1 MRTLILALLP
11 ALAALLFAS
20 EGPVQVGRKLPE
32 VKIQEG
38 GLLVPNCKVV
48 NGRMVLESKELGRRA
63 WSSREMV
70 GRVRTIYHL
79 AARMGI
85 DDLNKPFIDALIAAK
100 LPEYSPDGEYKT
112 ITVLNLADA
121 LWGTAGL
128 GRSRLQDSQRDF
140 PHAVHV
146 LDEKGI
152 ARVAWQLQPK
162 QSAVIIL
169 DRDDTVLFFKE
180 GKLSPVDIGRAVE
193 IIKEQLAKPSPHR

>member
-1 MRTLILALLP
+1 MRTLTMALLP
-11 ALAALLFAS
+11 ALLFAS

-38 GLLVPNCKVV
+38 GLLVPSCKVV

-63 WSSREMV
+63 WSSREMG

-121 LWGTAGL
+121 LWGTTGL

-152 ARVAWQLQPK
+152 ARAAWQLQPK

-180 GKLSPVDIGRAVE
+180 GKLSPVEIGRAVE
-193 IIKEQLAKPSPHR
+193 IIKEQLAKASPHR

>member
-1 MRTLILALLP
+1 MALLP
-11 ALAALLFAS
+11 ALLFAS

-32 VKIQEG
+32 VKIQDG

-48 NGRMVLESKELGRRA
+48 NGRMVLESKELGRRG
-63 WSSREMV
+63 WSSREMD
-70 GRVRTIYHL
+70 GRIRTIYHL

-100 LPEYSPDGEYKT
+100 LPEYSPEGEYKT
-112 ITVLNLADA
+112 ITILNLADA
-121 LWGTAGL
+121 LWGTTGL

-152 ARVAWQLQPK
+152 ARSAWQLQPK

-180 GKLSPVDIGRAVE
+180 GKLSPVEIGRAVE

>member
-1 MRTLILALLP
+1 
-11 ALAALLFAS
+11 
-20 EGPVQVGRKLPE
+20 
-32 VKIQEG
+32 
-38 GLLVPNCKVV
+38 
-48 NGRMVLESKELGRRA
+48 
-63 WSSREMV
+63 
-70 GRVRTIYHL
+70 
-79 AARMGI
+79 MGI

-100 LPEYSPDGEYKT
+100 LPEYSPEGEYKT

-121 LWGTAGL
+121 LWGTTGL

-152 ARVAWQLQPK
+152 ARAAWQLQPK

-180 GKLSPVDIGRAVE
+180 GKLSPVEIGRAVE

>member
-1 MRTLILALLP
+1 MKSLTLALLP
-11 ALAALLFAS
+11 ALLFAA

-32 VKIQEG
+32 VKIQESG
-38 GLLVPNCKVV
+38 VLVPRYKVV
-48 NGRMVLESKELGRRA
+48 AGRMVLESKELGTRA
-63 WSSREMV
+63 WSSRDMD
-70 GRVRTIYHL
+70 GRVRTLYHL
-79 AARMGI
+79 AARMGV

-100 LPEYSPDGEYKT
+100 LPEYTPDGDYKT
-112 ITVLNLADA
+112 ITILNLADA
-121 LWGTAGL
+121 LWGTTGL

-146 LDEKGI
+146 MDDKGI
-152 ARVAWQLQPK
+152 ARAAWQLQPK

-180 GKLSPVDIGRAVE
+180 GKLNPTEIGRAVE